1 MRNEPNSSSGRS
13 GTPWLLGVVP
23 CRNMLVQ
30 RGVIGYKAH
39 PVLFGEWIC
48 VGIEAKVR

>member
-1 MRNEPNSSSGRS
+1 
-13 GTPWLLGVVP
+13 
-23 CRNMLVQ
+23 MLVQ